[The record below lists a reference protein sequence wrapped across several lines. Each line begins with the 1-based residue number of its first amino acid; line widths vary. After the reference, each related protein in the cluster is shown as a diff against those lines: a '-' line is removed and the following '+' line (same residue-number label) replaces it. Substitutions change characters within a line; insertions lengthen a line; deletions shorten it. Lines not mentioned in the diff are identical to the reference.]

1 MQQMRRMNA
10 KSKLSQTV
18 KTSALCLTVVLT
30 AGLSAC
36 APMTP
41 RVDHQMVATPD
52 PVALRLA
59 SAVDRASAA
68 LQTLASVEQARNPGV
83 GIQTVPHAPQELR
96 RIVTVD
102 WVGPIEPMLRQL
114 ADRAGYAFQVNG
126 DQPPAPVVITLQVR
140 QKTVIEVLRDAGL
153 QAGTRA
159 DVTVDANAKIVELN
173 YAPVS
178 GS

>member
-1 MQQMRRMNA
+1 
-10 KSKLSQTV
+10 
-18 KTSALCLTVVLT
+18 
-30 AGLSAC
+30 
-36 APMTP
+36 
-41 RVDHQMVATPD
+41 
-52 PVALRLA
+52 
-59 SAVDRASAA
+59 
-68 LQTLASVEQARNPGV
+68 
-83 GIQTVPHAPQELR
+83 
-96 RIVTVD
+96 
-102 WVGPIEPMLRQL
+102 MLRQL